1 MAVSSVLLATFLSL
15 APQGPEG
22 SAAQP
27 ILAPAEQKSLRDK
40 ALKLI
45 ETRTA
50 YDLAPEK
57 ARDKANRDYQKAKEA
72 FQKEWE
78 GRIEKKGNLLKSL
91 PDLQAIFANSF
102 TYERRSGTDMIKKE
116 DAKPKDG
123 LPEYSVMVPKAYK
136 NDVPMRSLLVVPG
149 RVSEKDGWVE
159 GRDHYAQTWDGS
171 ASSKDSIFHVA
182 QIDKTIALDDLPVA
196 GREGEEE
203 KEVARIGSLLLGF
216 GETKRNF
223 NLDRGRVFLDC
234 GKESSAFG
242 LRLATHFPDLFA
254 GVILRWPVF
263 QEDLRLGSIAGLP
276 VLLVATA
283 ETKDAAAKLK
293 DSLDKLQAG
302 SCTVMDATGAYPFR
316 DGTAEIEKWMAD
328 KQRRLMR
335 PQIVV
340 EPNDDRFK
348 KAFWAVIGRM
358 DPLAALPRDMR
369 PRLEVS
375 ADRATNR
382 ITVKSRGIENF
393 ALWLN
398 DSLVDLDK
406 EYTVVV
412 NDKAFTQKSTR
423 DFGRMFDQMLVK
435 FDGDFLFPVLF
446 ECNVP
451 AETKAPATG
460 GEGKQ

>member
-1 MAVSSVLLATFLSL
+1 MAVSSVLLAAFLSL
-15 APQGPEG
+15 APQGTEAPNPT
-22 SAAQP
+22 P

-50 YDLAPEK
+50 YDLAPER

-72 FQKEWE
+72 FQKDWE
-78 GRIEKKGNLLKSL
+78 GRMEKKGNLLKSI
-91 PDLQAIFANSF
+91 PDLQAIFSNSF
-102 TYERRSGTDMIKKE
+102 TYERRNGTDLIKKE
-116 DAKPKDG
+116 DARPKDG
-123 LPEYSVMVPKAYK
+123 LPEYSLMVPKAYK
-136 NDVPMRSLLVVPG
+136 QEVPMRSVLLVPG

-159 GRDHYAQTWDGS
+159 GREHYAQTWDGS
-171 ASSKDSIFHVA
+171 TSSKDSIFHVA
-182 QIDKTIALDDLPVA
+182 HIDKAIVLDDLPAA
-196 GREGEEE
+196 GRDGEEE
-203 KEVARIGSLLLGF
+203 KEVMRIGSLLLAF
-216 GETKRNF
+216 GETKRNL
-223 NLDRGRVFLDC
+223 NLDRSRVFLDC

-242 LRLATHFPDLFA
+242 LRLATHFPDVFA
-254 GVILRWPVF
+254 GIILRWPVF

-276 VLLVATA
+276 VLLIASQ
-283 ETKDAAAKLK
+283 ETKEAAGKIK
-293 DSLDKLQAG
+293 ESLDKLQSG
-302 SCTVMDATGAYPFR
+302 SCTVLDATGVYPFR
-316 DGTAEIEKWMAD
+316 DATADVEKWMVD

-335 PQIVV
+335 PQVVV

-348 KAFWAVIGRM
+348 KAFWTVIGRM
-358 DPLAALPRDMR
+358 DPLSALSREMR

-382 ITVKSRGIENF
+382 ITVKTRGIENF

-435 FDGDFLFPVLF
+435 FDGEFLFPVLF

-451 AETKAPATG
+451 AETKPPATG

>member
-1 MAVSSVLLATFLSL
+1 
-15 APQGPEG
+15 
-22 SAAQP
+22 
-27 ILAPAEQKSLRDK
+27 
-40 ALKLI
+40 
-45 ETRTA
+45 
-50 YDLAPEK
+50 
-57 ARDKANRDYQKAKEA
+57 
-72 FQKEWE
+72 
-78 GRIEKKGNLLKSL
+78 
-91 PDLQAIFANSF
+91 
-102 TYERRSGTDMIKKE
+102 
-116 DAKPKDG
+116 
-123 LPEYSVMVPKAYK
+123 
-136 NDVPMRSLLVVPG
+136 
-149 RVSEKDGWVE
+149 
-159 GRDHYAQTWDGS
+159 
-171 ASSKDSIFHVA
+171 
-182 QIDKTIALDDLPVA
+182 
-196 GREGEEE
+196 
-203 KEVARIGSLLLGF
+203 
-216 GETKRNF
+216 
-223 NLDRGRVFLDC
+223 VFLDC

-382 ITVKSRGIENF
+382 ITVKSRGVENF